1 MQAMMREEMRMVMC
15 KVYHKGHGR
24 LTSALPSDPI
34 FFYLGWSSIRMRL
47 NLINP
52 KRKVY
57 KGNHK
62 ALKTPKNPENGHF
75 TLLNTCIN
83 WHAQKIDFLGSFQ
96 KAYLIEGRFFDVKLL
111 KKSALILLEFWGL
124 LRVLVK

>member
-1 MQAMMREEMRMVMC
+1 MVCVACM
-15 KVYHKGHGR
+15 YYKGHGR

-34 FFYLGWSSIRMRL
+34 FFYLGWSSINSGL
-47 NLINP
+47 KN
-52 KRKVY
+52 RKT
-57 KGNHK
+57 
-62 ALKTPKNPENGHF
+62 LKTPKNPENGHF

-83 WHAQKIDFLGSFQ
+83 WHAQEFDFLGVFR
-96 KAYLIEGRFFDVKLL
+96 KAYLIERTFFDEKLL